1 MAAGDVGLTG
11 LPERCKFSS
20 PEPKMV
26 NPLALAATH
35 MECRNLQDSMAVMTE
50 LLAFQPIL
58 EKPAEATLRHP
69 NSPWVLM
76 LHEAGPDAPAKPM
89 HNHWGVR
96 VRTTEEVD
104 NAYAYL
110 TGHKQQYKLGAI
122 GKPTWS
128 HGSYSCY
135 FVEPGTNGWEI
146 ECYEDFARKEAAAQK
161 FGGVKKPHWED
172 VYPEERFPGRGY
184 VPQAFT
190 HGTSVATN
198 LDANRNFYT
207 EILNLE
213 VHRFSSHVI
222 YVKHPST
229 KTYIVCALRENPKVF
244 SPNFRNTLHVA
255 SQNRVKEIYR
265 EFSQSGKQFGVSELF
280 PLSEGDSGA
289 SFCFRD
295 PGTNCWEI
303 ASAN

>member
-1 MAAGDVGLTG
+1 MIHPV
-11 LPERCKFSS
+11 
-20 PEPKMV
+20 
-26 NPLALAATH
+26 ALSATH
-35 MECRNLQDSMAVMTE
+35 MECRNLQDSMTVMTE
-50 LLAFQPIL
+50 LLAFQPVS
-58 EKPAEATLRHP
+58 ERKPAETTLKHP
-69 NSPWVLM
+69 NSPWVLV

-96 VRTTEEVD
+96 VRTTDEVD
-104 NAYAYL
+104 NAYEYL
-110 TGHKQQYKLGAI
+110 TAYKQQYKLGAI

-161 FGGVKKPHWED
+161 FGGVKKPHWEEI
-172 VYPEERFPGRGY
+172 YPEERFPGRGY

-190 HGTSVATN
+190 HGTLVAVD
-198 LDANRNFYT
+198 LDANKNFYT
-207 EILNLE
+207 DILNLE

-244 SPNFRNTLHVA
+244 SPNFRNTLTVA
-255 SQNRVKEIYR
+255 SPDRVKEIYR
-265 EFSQSGKQFGVSELF
+265 EFSRLGNQLGVTELL
-280 PLSEGDSGA
+280 PLSEDDFGP

-303 ASAN
+303 SSRN

>member
-1 MAAGDVGLTG
+1 V
-11 LPERCKFSS
+11 
-20 PEPKMV
+20 
-26 NPLALAATH
+26 
-35 MECRNLQDSMAVMTE
+35 Q
-50 LLAFQPIL
+50 
-58 EKPAEATLRHP
+58 
-69 NSPWVLM
+69 
-76 LHEAGPDAPAKPM
+76 
-89 HNHWGVR
+89 
-96 VRTTEEVD
+96 TTEEVD
-104 NAYAYL
+104 RAYEYL
-110 TGHKQQYKLGAI
+110 TAHKQRYRLGAV

-146 ECYEDFARKEAAAQK
+146 ECYEDFSRKEAAAQK

-190 HGTSVATN
+190 HGTLVAID
-198 LDANRNFYT
+198 LEANKEFYT
-207 EILNLE
+207 KILNLE

-229 KTYIVCALRENPKVF
+229 KTYIVCALRDNPKVF
-244 SPNFRNTLHVA
+244 SPNFRNTLAVDSKA
-255 SQNRVKEIYR
+255 AVKKAYD
-265 EFSQSGKQFGVSELF
+265 EFSARGKELGVSELF
-280 PLSEGDSGA
+280 PLKQSDAGA

>member
-1 MAAGDVGLTG
+1 MI
-11 LPERCKFSS
+11 K
-20 PEPKMV
+20 
-26 NPLALAATH
+26 PLALSTTH
-35 MECRNLQDSMAVMTE
+35 MECRNLRESMAAMMD
-50 LLAFQPIL
+50 LLAF
-58 EKPAEATLRHP
+58 EKISEKAREATLKHP
-69 NSPWVLM
+69 NSPWVLV

-96 VRTTEEVD
+96 VMTTAEVD
-104 NAYAYL
+104 KAYDYL
-110 TGHKQQYKLGAI
+110 TAHKEQYKLGAI

-161 FGGVKKPHWED
+161 FGGVKKPHWEEA
-172 VYPEERFPGRGY
+172 YPEERFPGRGY

-190 HGTSVATN
+190 HGTLVSRDMEVS
-198 LDANRNFYT
+198 RNFYASV
-207 EILNLE
+207 LNLD

-222 YVKHPST
+222 YVKHPET
-229 KTYIVCALRENPKVF
+229 KTFIVCALRENPKAF
-244 SPNFRNTLHVA
+244 SPNFRNTLTVESREA
-255 SQNRVKEIYR
+255 VKNAYR
-265 EFSQSGKQFGVSELF
+265 EFSERGKELGVAEMF
-280 PLSEGDSGA
+280 PLDESSDSA

-303 ASAN
+303 ASPN

>member
-1 MAAGDVGLTG
+1 MIK
-11 LPERCKFSS
+11 PI
-20 PEPKMV
+20 
-26 NPLALAATH
+26 ALSTTH
-35 MECRNLQDSMAVMTE
+35 MECRNLRESMAVMTD
-50 LLAFQPIL
+50 LLAF
-58 EKPAEATLRHP
+58 EKISETAGEATLKHP

-96 VRTTEEVD
+96 VTTKEEVD
-104 NAYAYL
+104 KAYEYL
-110 TGHKQQYKLGAI
+110 TAHKEQYKLGAI

-146 ECYEDFARKEAAAQK
+146 ECYEDFARKEVTAQK
-161 FGGVKKPHWED
+161 FGGVKKSYWED
-172 VYPEERFPGRGY
+172 VYPEARFPGRGY

-190 HGTSVATN
+190 HGTLVSRDMEVSKY
-198 LDANRNFYT
+198 FYT
-207 EILNLE
+207 NVLNLE
-213 VHRFSSHVI
+213 VHRFSGHVI

-229 KTYIVCALRENPKVF
+229 KTFIVCALRENPKVF
-244 SPNFRNTLHVA
+244 SPNFRNTLTVQSKEA
-255 SQNRVKEIYR
+255 VKAAFDEFNRAGE
-265 EFSQSGKQFGVSELF
+265 SLGVTELF
-280 PLSEGDSGA
+280 PLQENNGSA

-303 ASAN
+303 ASPN

>member
-1 MAAGDVGLTG
+1 MIKPAAL
-11 LPERCKFSS
+11 S
-20 PEPKMV
+20 
-26 NPLALAATH
+26 ATH
-35 MECRNLQDSMAVMTE
+35 MECRNLRESMAVMID
-50 LLAFQPIL
+50 LLAFEKIS
-58 EKPAEATLRHP
+58 EKPGEATLKHP
-69 NSPWVLM
+69 NSPWLLV

-96 VRTTEEVD
+96 VMTTEEVD
-104 NAYAYL
+104 RAYDYL
-110 TGHKQQYKLGAI
+110 SARKAEYKLGAI

-146 ECYEDFARKEAAAQK
+146 ECYEDFSRKEAAAQK

-172 VYPEERFPGRGY
+172 IYPEQRFPGRGY

-190 HGTSVATN
+190 HGTLVSRDMEVSKH
-198 LDANRNFYT
+198 FYT
-207 EILNLE
+207 DVLNLE

-244 SPNFRNTLHVA
+244 SPNFRNTLTVESKATVLEAHW
-255 SQNRVKEIYR
+255 
-265 EFSQSGKQFGVSELF
+265 ELT
-280 PLSEGDSGA
+280 DSGQALGINELSPLNQTDGSA
-289 SFCFRD
+289 SFYFRD

-303 ASAN
+303 ASPN

>member
-1 MAAGDVGLTG
+1 MIKPV
-11 LPERCKFSS
+11 
-20 PEPKMV
+20 
-26 NPLALAATH
+26 ALSTTH
-35 MECRNLQDSMAVMTE
+35 MECRNLRDSMDVMID
-50 LLAFQPIL
+50 LLAFEKL
-58 EKPAEATLRHP
+58 SEKPGEATLKHP

-76 LHEAGPDAPAKPM
+76 LHEAGPEAPAKPM

-96 VRTTEEVD
+96 VQTTEEVD
-104 NAYAYL
+104 RAYEYL
-110 TGHKQQYKLGAI
+110 TAHKERYKLGAI

-161 FGGVKKPHWED
+161 FGGVKKPHWEE

-190 HGTSVATN
+190 HGTLVS
-198 LDANRNFYT
+198 LDMEVSKNFYT
-207 EILNLE
+207 EVLNLD
-213 VHRFSSHVI
+213 VHRFSTHVI
-222 YVKHPST
+222 YIKHPST
-229 KTYIVCALRENPKVF
+229 KTFIVCALRENPKVF
-244 SPNFRNTLHVA
+244 SPNFRNTLSVESKA
-255 SQNRVKEIYR
+255 AVEDAYR
-265 EFSQSGKQFGVSELF
+265 EFSERAKELGVAELYS
-280 PLSEGDSGA
+280 LRESNGSI

-303 ASAN
+303 ASSN